1 MAALKA
7 HFALKALVILLG
19 LVILVL
25 LGAVVFGLLR
35 QAEQL
40 ATEPEAESEVVSWG
54 SGPLRTADPAELE
67 IAVPVGCLLAES
79 HFAEDLLVL
88 RLDGPAERGCQQ
100 VVLVDPA
107 AGVVVARVSLAPE
120 R

>member
-25 LGAVVFGLLR
+25 LGAVVFGILR
-35 QAEQL
+35 QADQL
-40 ATEPEAESEVVSWG
+40 ATGPEAGADAVSPQAEPSW
-54 SGPLRTADPAELE
+54 TADPVELE
-67 IAVPVGCLLAES
+67 VAVPVGCLLAES
-79 HFAEDLLVL
+79 QSADGLLVL

-100 VVLVDPA
+100 VVLVDPVVGA
-107 AGVVVARVSLAPE
+107 VVARVRLAPE
-120 R
+120 G

>member
-1 MAALKA
+1 MAALKT

-40 ATEPEAESEVVSWG
+40 ATEPEAVSWG
-54 SGPLRTADPAELE
+54 SSPLRTADPAELE

-79 HFAEDLLVL
+79 HFAQDLLVL

-100 VVLVDPA
+100 VVLVDPV